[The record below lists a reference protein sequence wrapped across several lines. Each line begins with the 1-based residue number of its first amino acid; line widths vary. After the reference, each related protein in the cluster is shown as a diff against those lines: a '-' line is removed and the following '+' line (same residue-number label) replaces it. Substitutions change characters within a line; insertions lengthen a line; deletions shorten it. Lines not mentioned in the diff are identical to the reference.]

1 MGKTKPR
8 WQNQRGHQIL
18 APRVG
23 LEPTTTRLTAAGSTI
38 ELSRNSVF
46 RSSLLAPCVRELVY
60 GKCARMQPRILTN
73 FCTTVF
79 LDDATA
85 DRRTRLV
92 GKRHLRP
99 PFGTME
105 CVQAQVRS
113 KGHGQ
118 TQRSKPGSS
127 KNRVCRPR
135 LHSARMAG
143 TGCSP
148 ASHHGPS
155 RPSRVPPPPRRPPF
169 PTACRA
175 GTRPQPQITCSR
187 QDRHRCARRSRRA
200 R

>member
-1 MGKTKPR
+1 M
-8 WQNQRGHQIL
+8 
-18 APRVG
+18 
-23 LEPTTTRLTAAGSTI
+23 
-38 ELSRNSVF
+38 
-46 RSSLLAPCVRELVY
+46 LAPCVRKLVY

-92 GKRHLRP
+92 GKRHPQPP
-99 PFGTME
+99 PFATME
-105 CVQAQVRS
+105 CAQAQVRS

-118 TQRSKPGSS
+118 TQRSKPGSG

-143 TGCSP
+143 AGCRP

-155 RPSRVPPPPRRPPF
+155 RPSRVPHH
-169 PTACRA
+169 RA
-175 GTRPQPQITCSR
+175 GLRSR
-187 QDRHRCARRSRRA
+187 RLAELGRGLSPRLRARGRTGTGAQGARGGRDKLLPSRRA
-200 R
+200 RASGPCDR